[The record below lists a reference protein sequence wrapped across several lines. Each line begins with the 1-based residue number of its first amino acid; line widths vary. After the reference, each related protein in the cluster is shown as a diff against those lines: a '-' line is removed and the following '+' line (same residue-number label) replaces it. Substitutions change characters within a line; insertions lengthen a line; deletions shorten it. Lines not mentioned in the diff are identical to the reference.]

1 MSVRLAPGTK
11 LRREFSV
18 SVLLFLSQL
27 LSTLTCLGRGGSL
40 LVVEGEGQGWELGR
54 ILEKGDQSWN
64 GGGLFPSGKSV
75 VGNRFVLGM
84 MRSRLRNK
92 GSLS

>member
-1 MSVRLAPGTK
+1 MGEGGGREKMKAVKRGRNV
-11 LRREFSV
+11 LRSIWVE
-18 SVLLFLSQL
+18 
-27 LSTLTCLGRGGSL
+27 GGSL

-64 GGGLFPSGKSV
+64 GGGLSPPGKSV
-75 VGNRFVLGM
+75 VGNRFVLGL

-92 GSLS
+92 GSLEQLFSNWSSD